1 MLHSSFNRN
10 LHKLIKKIEWPMYV
24 INVDRNRRCSCIDH
38 KTNDG
43 DIHCPNCHSQHVWD
57 INSIGQGKEL
67 TYEELD
73 KCIEAQKLVS
83 CILFFGGEWDLEYLK
98 NIIKYIQNKY
108 DYKIA
113 LYSGHDFD
121 FFSKNKILE
130 LLNYIKVG
138 PYVESLGGLSNP
150 KTNQKLYYNDNGIY
164 KDITYKFWN
173 IGYKH
178 ENV

>member
-1 MLHSSFNRN
+1 MLRYLNTQVYTSEIPDELSLGFSILGCN
-10 LHKLIKKIEWPMYV
+10 
-24 INVDRNRRCSCIDH
+24 
-38 KTNDG
+38 
-43 DIHCPNCHSQHVWD
+43 IHCPNCHSQHVWD

-67 TYEELD
+67 THEELD

-121 FFSKNKILE
+121 FFSKNEILE

-138 PYVESLGGLSNP
+138 PYIESLGGLSNP
-150 KTNQKLYYNDNGIY
+150 KTNQRLYYNDNGIY

-173 IGYKH
+173 TGYKH